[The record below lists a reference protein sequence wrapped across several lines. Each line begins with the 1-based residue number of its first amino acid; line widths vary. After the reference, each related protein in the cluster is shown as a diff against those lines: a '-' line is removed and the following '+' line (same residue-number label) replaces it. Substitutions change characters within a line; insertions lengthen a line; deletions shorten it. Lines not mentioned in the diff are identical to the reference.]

1 MPKNGRRRSSAAP
14 RRPAAW
20 RERRAIAEFVADE
33 FGLSRLQAVEDIREI
48 ERTGV
53 RAPLGYTSCDDCRV
67 LVVEEFDPE
76 DPAQVASARQA
87 VRLHVLF
94 CPGRGA

>member
-14 RRPAAW
+14 PRRAAW
-20 RERRAIAEFVADE
+20 RERRALAEFVADE
-33 FGLSRLQAVEDIREI
+33 FGLSRPQAVKDIHEV

-53 RAPLGYTSCDDCRV
+53 RAPLGYTPCDDCRV
-67 LVVEEFDPE
+67 MIVEEFDPE
-76 DPAQVASARQA
+76 DPAQVAYARQA
-87 VRLHVLF
+87 VRLHAQF